1 MNPVSRTL
9 IIVLSLSFMVFVLDL
24 VKKKALKEK
33 YAFLWLIT
41 GSVITVF
48 AVLNKLLF
56 WLISLLGIQLPIN
69 GVLFLGLFFIAI
81 ISIHFS
87 VVISNLSEQNKKI
100 AKKLAIL
107 EIQHK
112 DVEKE
117 DKGQPEN

>member
-100 AKKLAIL
+100 AQKLAIL